1 MRKQYL
7 ISLIALAGML
17 MLSGCN
23 KEPGIGAD
31 YAGQITIQAT
41 IGQMTKVAYNG
52 NATSFSIGDSISL
65 YGWTGSNTTVSG
77 QRVVD
82 GVSNIFDG
90 SKWIPSTSMCWKN
103 STTSHYFLG
112 IYPVQAGLT
121 GFTDAPFILNPADY
135 TSSDLL
141 IATNL
146 TGVKATDGPVNLTF
160 DHVMAK
166 LNVNLKFR
174 NEVGVNPVVESVTAT
189 SKSTA
194 TVNYLTKKVTATG
207 SSSAVVIPQL
217 IDTVAG
223 YDLSF
228 SGLQVPQNGVRKIAI
243 TIGGK
248 KYVYESTQDIPLK
261 SGKITNL
268 DLTVGKDIIELGT
281 VSVSDW
287 LSGKDLPGGE
297 AVSGL
302 ATPLTFE
309 AAVAGAQVIFSFSD
323 MSYHP
328 CGVKYR
334 KEINGNWSD
343 WESYYDGTPVTLTNV
358 GDKVQFAGS
367 NGLYDSDNF
376 FCSEDC
382 YVYGNIMSLI
392 TETGFE
398 DNTVLTQDMAFHK
411 LFKGNTHL
419 KSHPTKLLYLPATK
433 LTNNC
438 YNDMFSGCT
447 GLTIAP
453 ELPATTLTDGCYSG
467 MFGDCIS
474 LIAAPD
480 LPATTLTASCY
491 AYMFEKCE
499 SLCVVPDTLP
509 ATKMAVSCYYSM
521 FYGCSSLTYAPV
533 LPALELAYNC
543 YLGMFWGC
551 VSLTSAPVLPA
562 TKLAGAC
569 YFRMFLGC
577 SSLNSITCLA
587 TDVSA
592 EDCTYEW
599 VRDVPGGGT
608 FITPSGTNWT
618 TGIHGI
624 PSGWTRVDYVT
635 P

>member
-207 SSSAVVIPQL
+207 SSSAVVIPQS

-223 YDLSF
+223 CDLSY
-228 SGLQVPQNGVRKIAI
+228 SGLQIPQNGVKVI
-243 TIGGK
+243 TITINGK

-309 AAVAGAQVIFSFSD
+309 AAVAGAEVTLKYSSLN
-323 MSYHP
+323 YHG
-328 CGVKYR
+328 GVKYR
-334 KEINGNWSD
+334 KSINGNWSA
-343 WESYYDGTPVTLTNV
+343 WGNYSDGTPVTLTNV

-367 NGLYDSDNF
+367 EESYDRDNF
-376 FCSEDC
+376 SCSEDC

-398 DNTVLTQDMAFHK
+398 DNKELTVDYAFGE
-411 LFKGNTHL
+411 LFLDNTHL
-419 KSHPTKLLYLPATK
+419 KSHPTKKLYLPATT
-433 LTNNC
+433 LTYGC
-438 YNDMFSGCT
+438 YVCMFEGCT
-447 GLTIAP
+447 GLTVAP
-453 ELPATTLTDGCYSG
+453 ELPATTLAGFCYG
-467 MFGDCIS
+467 
-474 LIAAPD
+474 
-480 LPATTLTASCY
+480 
-491 AYMFEKCE
+491 YMFEDCS

-509 ATKMAVSCYYSM
+509 ATKMVSTCYYAM
-521 FYGCSSLTYAPV
+521 FAGCSSLTVAPV
-533 LPALELAYNC
+533 MPIKELAVNC
-543 YLGMFWGC
+543 CSNMFNSC
-551 VSLTSAPVLPA
+551 TSMTVAPILSA
-562 TKLAGAC
+562 DKLVKQC
-569 YFRMFLGC
+569 YFRMFQRC
-577 SSLNSITCLA
+577 TNLNSITCLA

-624 PSGWTRVDYVT
+624 PSGWTRVDYVA